1 METSTLPVLRRSR
14 SSRIFAG
21 VCGGIGE
28 YFGVDPV
35 LVRVALIL
43 LVVAG
48 FGLGIL
54 LYVIAWLIIPEA
66 QPGDVTR
73 RDPSDSQTGPR
84 FVVGAALI
92 ALGAVLLIGNV
103 LPWFFDKGVLAAMVL
118 VAIGGVLVA
127 QATRR

>member
-1 METSTLPVLRRSR
+1 M
-14 SSRIFAG
+14 G
-21 VCGGIGE
+21 D
-28 YFGVDPV
+28 YFGVDAV

-48 FGLGIL
+48 FGLGIV

-66 QPGDVTR
+66 KPTDVTR
-73 RDPSDSQTGPR
+73 RDPSDTEVGPR

-92 ALGAVLLIGNV
+92 GLGAVLLVGNV

-118 VAIGGVLVA
+118 VVVGGVLVVK
-127 QATRR
+127 ATRR

>member
-1 METSTLPVLRRSR
+1 METRTLPVLRRSR
-14 SSRIFAG
+14 SSRVFAG
-21 VCGGIGE
+21 VCGGVGD

-48 FGLGIL
+48 FGLGIV
-54 LYVIAWLIIPEA
+54 LYAIAWLIIPEA
-66 QPGDVTR
+66 QSGDVTR

-84 FVVGAALI
+84 FLIGVALI
-92 ALGAVLLIGNV
+92 GLGAVLLISNV
-103 LPWFFDKGVLAAMVL
+103 IPWLFDRGVLAALAL
-118 VAIGGVLVA
+118 VVVGGVLIA